1 MRIFHLL
8 CLLGLLFAP
17 ASAQTMDELVETT
30 RQKYQEVISTGQVPA
45 ELQPLHIQL
54 TDREPSVRIKAVQGL
69 ALAGGPM
76 GALLLLPAM
85 DESLERD
92 PAVRIEAARGLG
104 DVGGRQ
110 ALEVLGVGLLDRD
123 ATVRMRVI
131 ESLRWAGTVFAVPYI
146 AIALN
151 GDPSVNRPADRE
163 VGVRL
168 EAVRMLRKIGT
179 QFSIQPLVDA
189 LFRDRDATIRKAAA
203 DALGEVGKKE
213 RDAARYLGEAYQQE
227 KDMGVKLEI
236 IGSLGLIRDQAGLPY
251 LQAAMQDRDITLRMR
266 ATQVYGR
273 VLGLQ

>member
-1 MRIFHLL
+1 MRTIAVLFFLL
-8 CLLGLLFAP
+8 CVALP
-17 ASAQTMDELVETT
+17 AHSQTLNELISLTW
-30 RQKYQEVISTGQVPA
+30 QKYNDVISTGQIPA

-54 TDREPSVRIKAVQGL
+54 TDRDPSVRIKAVQGL
-69 ALAGGPM
+69 SLFGSPM

-85 DESLERD
+85 DDSLERVA
-92 PAVRIEAARGLG
+92 AVRIETAKGLG

-110 ALEVLGVGLLDRD
+110 ALEVLGVGLQDRD
-123 ATVRMRVI
+123 PGVRMRVI

-146 AIALN
+146 AMALN
-151 GDPSVNRPADRE
+151 GDPASNKPRDPQ

-168 EAVRMLRKIGT
+168 EAVRMLREIGT
-179 QFSIQPLVDA
+179 QFSVQPLVDA
-189 LFRDRDATIRKAAA
+189 LIMDRDAMIRKAAA

-227 KDMGVKLEI
+227 KDPGVKLEI
-236 IGSLGLIRDQAGLPY
+236 IGSLGLVRDQAGLPY
-251 LQAAMQDRDITLRMR
+251 LKQAMLDRDITLRMR